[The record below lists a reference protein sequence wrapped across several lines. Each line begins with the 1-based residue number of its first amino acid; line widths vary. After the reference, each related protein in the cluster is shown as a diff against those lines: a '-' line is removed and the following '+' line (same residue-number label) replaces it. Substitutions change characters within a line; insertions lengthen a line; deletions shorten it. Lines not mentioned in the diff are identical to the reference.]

1 MSKTIAVVRG
11 EKKGTF
17 KVLVNY
23 IQRGVELHSVGLAN
37 QQAIKISTNEAY
49 DHLILAKEEA

>member
-11 EKKGTF
+11 EKKGEWRI
-17 KVLVNY
+17 LVNY
-23 IQRGVELHSVGLAN
+23 IQRGVTFHSLNLAN
-37 QQAIKISTNEAY
+37 SQAVRISENEHY